1 MNNSV
6 FTIFNK
12 QSIVTLLLVLV
23 TAGLQAQQSA
33 VMKGKVIDAATGEAI
48 SAAQISIPDKNASAV
63 TDEKGMFEI
72 SISSSNDIMHVSAIG
87 YAVREIGMQGQTSVE
102 VSLYRQGF
110 SSYFRSVEGLDG
122 LQLQSAGTSSVSGL
136 EMNDLSSTLVADELI
151 TRQLGGAARSVLR
164 SGANG
169 MGSALFIRGVNSLNV
184 TAQPLYVVDGV
195 IWNNYQDVNSIH
207 EGHFSNPLDNLPVED
222 IETISV
228 LRDGTSIYG
237 SKAANGVVVITT
249 RRAKSEVTS
258 INLKMFATSTE
269 APGSLPMMSGS
280 QYRIYASDMLGSTGI
295 SPRELSNLDFLNND
309 PASPIYPVYQNTT
322 DWKKLVYQP
331 GFVQNYLINVNGGDE
346 KALYYFS
353 IGMADSKG
361 VVKTTDWNRI
371 NSRFNADFFLSDK
384 LTLGLNIGFTRN
396 ERSLIDDGMSA
407 YSSPTWMASIK
418 SPFLSQYA
426 FTNQG
431 EITANPAVTDVFNVG
446 NPMALIEHSLNFQK
460 KYRFNIGVL
469 PVWQLH
475 PDFKIASQFDY
486 SLYKT
491 IEGRFVPELYT
502 PLRYLPNKGIAENM
516 INSLVMRNTN
526 VFSNTYL
533 TYEKSFDLQ
542 HRIKATAGL
551 RFIYNYL
558 ESDYVEEY
566 NSGSNNNTTI
576 TGAYDFLYVDGLNN
590 ETKSMSNYYQAEYAY
605 DQRYFLTGA
614 LSLDASSRFGNNTRG
629 GVNGVGIF
637 PSVNGAWIVSSEN
650 FMHSVRPVSFM
661 KLRLGYGLTGNDDIR
676 DYESQT
682 YFSSIRF
689 ADRSN
694 GLVLS
699 NLANTRVQW
708 ETTARANVGLDLGL
722 FNDRLNVQADFYHS
736 TTSDLL
742 TLQPLPEITG
752 LRYFW
757 SNGGEMTNTGW
768 ELAAQLKVLNTR
780 DFQWEL
786 GLSAGGYVNEVQSLP
801 DNRPI
806 ISALY
811 GGEMITQVGQPYAS
825 FYGYKTTGVY
835 KTRDEAEAGGLTK
848 LMNDGSYAPFG
859 AGDMIFE
866 EVVKDGVIDEKDRQ
880 IIGNPTPS
888 LYGNF
893 STRMNYKRWSLNAV
907 FAYSLGNEVYNYYRR
922 NLESGMNYNNQTLA
936 MNRRWTGEDQDTDMP
951 RAVYG
956 DPMGNARFSDRWIE
970 DGSYLRFKNLSI
982 AYELPLNS
990 EFIEGLSVWAS
1001 GENLYTWSRYLGL
1014 DPEVSAGNSVFQQGI
1029 DIGLLPPTRSYS
1041 IGVKINL

>member
-1 MNNSV
+1 
-6 FTIFNK
+6 
-12 QSIVTLLLVLV
+12 
-23 TAGLQAQQSA
+23 
-33 VMKGKVIDAATGEAI
+33 
-48 SAAQISIPDKNASAV
+48 
-63 TDEKGMFEI
+63 
-72 SISSSNDIMHVSAIG
+72 
-87 YAVREIGMQGQTSVE
+87 
-102 VSLYRQGF
+102 
-110 SSYFRSVEGLDG
+110 
-122 LQLQSAGTSSVSGL
+122 
-136 EMNDLSSTLVADELI
+136 
-151 TRQLGGAARSVLR
+151 
-164 SGANG
+164 
-169 MGSALFIRGVNSLNV
+169 
-184 TAQPLYVVDGV
+184 
-195 IWNNYQDVNSIH
+195 
-207 EGHFSNPLDNLPVED
+207 
-222 IETISV
+222 
-228 LRDGTSIYG
+228 
-237 SKAANGVVVITT
+237 
-249 RRAKSEVTS
+249 
-258 INLKMFATSTE
+258 
-269 APGSLPMMSGS
+269 
-280 QYRIYASDMLGSTGI
+280 
-295 SPRELSNLDFLNND
+295 
-309 PASPIYPVYQNTT
+309 
-322 DWKKLVYQP
+322 
-331 GFVQNYLINVNGGDE
+331 
-346 KALYYFS
+346 
-353 IGMADSKG
+353 
-361 VVKTTDWNRI
+361 
-371 NSRFNADFFLSDK
+371 
-384 LTLGLNIGFTRN
+384 
-396 ERSLIDDGMSA
+396 
-407 YSSPTWMASIK
+407 
-418 SPFLSQYA
+418 
-426 FTNQG
+426 
-431 EITANPAVTDVFNVG
+431 
-446 NPMALIEHSLNFQK
+446 
-460 KYRFNIGVL
+460 
-469 PVWQLH
+469 
-475 PDFKIASQFDY
+475 
-486 SLYKT
+486 
-491 IEGRFVPELYT
+491 
-502 PLRYLPNKGIAENM
+502 
-516 INSLVMRNTN
+516 
-526 VFSNTYL
+526 
-533 TYEKSFDLQ
+533 
-542 HRIKATAGL
+542 
-551 RFIYNYL
+551 
-558 ESDYVEEY
+558 
-566 NSGSNNNTTI
+566 
-576 TGAYDFLYVDGLNN
+576 
-590 ETKSMSNYYQAEYAY
+590 
-605 DQRYFLTGA
+605 
-614 LSLDASSRFGNNTRG
+614 
-629 GVNGVGIF
+629 
-637 PSVNGAWIVSSEN
+637 
-650 FMHSVRPVSFM
+650 
-661 KLRLGYGLTGNDDIR
+661 
-676 DYESQT
+676 
-682 YFSSIRF
+682 
-689 ADRSN
+689 RSN